1 MMRAQH
7 LRLSLDGRT
16 IWNKFERQLDLGPT
30 TRTLFL
36 HDKNL
41 QDIEGAP
48 EVIQFLMDKLPKSVS
63 SKKLAMK
70 FPVIVDN
77 IKDLKRWL

>member
-1 MMRAQH
+1 
-7 LRLSLDGRT
+7 
-16 IWNKFERQLDLGPT
+16 
-30 TRTLFL
+30 
-36 HDKNL
+36 
-41 QDIEGAP
+41 
-48 EVIQFLMDKLPKSVS
+48 MDKLPKSVS